1 MSDSRAASRSR
12 ARVRGARVLLGSVIG
27 LLIGLTACT
36 STNPNQSGLLSAYR
50 SDLPQGNYITRGMV
64 QQVRPG
70 MQREQVRTI
79 LGTPLLG
86 HVFHADRWDYTF
98 RFRHADGRT
107 EQRNVTVHFRN
118 GVVSEIKADPLP
130 EREDPSDPALPG
142 FKPRR

>member
-1 MSDSRAASRSR
+1 MIG
-12 ARVRGARVLLGSVIG
+12 VSVA
-27 LLIGLTACT
+27 LTGCT
-36 STNPNQSGLLSAYR
+36 SSEPNRSGLLTAYR

-70 MQREQVRTI
+70 MPREQVRAI

-142 FKPRR
+142 FKPPR